1 MPDRVQW
8 SKMNRQKGIY
18 MKTHKINLC
27 LALVC
32 AALYMV
38 ILGRLIPFVYGIIDD
53 RSMMEIVSGQY
64 LGVPDPHTIFL
75 GHWYSVFLA
84 ALYTAVP
91 NMDWYALCFLA
102 LQAMC
107 MCLIVYRL
115 LCFRD
120 EKRGKAA
127 CIIFSFLVFIAF
139 GLQATVQISF
149 TTTAAV
155 LGVTAV
161 FWYAMTEKI
170 CAKEVFLLF
179 VLLFLTSQ
187 VRFDIF
193 CMTVP
198 VCAVLWIFR
207 VAVQGQRERIQF
219 FLPAAALAVF
229 VLAMLGN
236 LAGYGSAEWRAY
248 KSYDNSRTAIYD
260 FPDYTFPEYEGAEEL
275 YSSVGIETKSRA
287 RTLINYNYTADDQI
301 TPEFF
306 RDYIEAY
313 QKMYSSE
320 QTVVQRLIQSV
331 KDYLKGV
338 RDNRFYMQHLLGLA
352 MYAGL
357 VILAFWKK
365 EWGLLGKTL
374 CTGGIQG
381 IMWIYLLYKGR
392 IPDRVIYSMNLM
404 LLVTAFL
411 LWREIFPRIS
421 LPGAARKAGV
431 VACMF
436 VLCYLA
442 GAQTAKFRGK
452 NQELSRWN
460 QNIEL
465 LKEYCME
472 HPDNFYFNDVT
483 SLAFTTYNVR
493 LWRDQPYVMNYMS
506 LGDWMSFSPIWKK
519 KLEQEG
525 IESVKEALYG
535 RNNVYLICSFDK
547 GLEYLISLYPNVECT
562 EVDDIPGFKIYSL
575 ESL

>member
-1 MPDRVQW
+1 
-8 SKMNRQKGIY
+8 
-18 MKTHKINLC
+18 MKAFKKDFCFT
-27 LALVC
+27 LVC
-32 AALYMV
+32 VGVY
-38 ILGRLIPFVYGIIDD
+38 ILVLWNLIPFVYGIIDD

-64 LGVPDPHTIFL
+64 LGMPDPHTIFM
-75 GHWYSVFLA
+75 GYWYSLFLTG
-84 ALYTAVP
+84 LYTVLP
-91 NMDWYALCFLA
+91 NVDWYAFCYIVM
-102 LQAMC
+102 QAMC
-107 MCLIVYRL
+107 MILILFRL
-115 LCFRD
+115 VRERERKWEKVLC
-120 EKRGKAA
+120 AVLA
-127 CIIFSFLVFIAF
+127 LSSFAAF
-139 GLQATVQISF
+139 GVQATVQLSF

-155 LGVTAV
+155 LGVTV
-161 FWYAMTEKI
+161 
-170 CAKEVFLLF
+170 VFLYATAEKLEWKDAALLF
-179 VLLFLTSQ
+179 FLLFLTSQ

-219 FLPAAALAVF
+219 LMPAAALAVLA
-229 VLAMLGN
+229 LAMLGN
-236 LAGYGSAEWRAY
+236 FAGYGSAEWRAY

-313 QKMYSSE
+313 QKMYPSE
-320 QTVVQRLIQSV
+320 QTVVQRLVQSV

-357 VILAFWKK
+357 VILALWKK

-442 GAQTAKFRGK
+442 GAQTATFRGK

-460 QNIEL
+460 QNIES

-547 GLEYLISLYPNVECT
+547 GLEYLVSLYPNVECT
-562 EVDDIPGFKIYSL
+562 EADDIPGFEIYSL
-575 ESL
+575 QSL

>member
-1 MPDRVQW
+1 
-8 SKMNRQKGIY
+8 
-18 MKTHKINLC
+18 MKTFKKDFC
-27 LALVC
+27 FTLVC
-32 AALYMV
+32 VGVY
-38 ILGRLIPFVYGIIDD
+38 ILVLWNLIPFVYGIIDD

-64 LGVPDPHTIFL
+64 LGMPDPHTIFM
-75 GHWYSVFLA
+75 GYWYSLFLTG
-84 ALYTAVP
+84 LYTVLP
-91 NMDWYALCFLA
+91 NVDWYAFCYIVMQVMCMILILFRLVRERERKWEKVLCAVLA
-102 LQAMC
+102 LS
-107 MCLIVYRL
+107 
-115 LCFRD
+115 
-120 EKRGKAA
+120 
-127 CIIFSFLVFIAF
+127 SFAAF
-139 GLQATVQISF
+139 GVQATVQLSF

-155 LGVTAV
+155 LGVTV
-161 FWYAMTEKI
+161 
-170 CAKEVFLLF
+170 VFLYATAEKLEWKDAALLF
-179 VLLFLTSQ
+179 FLLFLTSQ

-219 FLPAAALAVF
+219 LMPAAALAVLA
-229 VLAMLGN
+229 LAMLGN
-236 LAGYGSAEWRAY
+236 FAGYGSAEWRAY

-306 RDYIEAY
+306 RNYIEAY
-313 QKMYSSE
+313 QKMYPSE
-320 QTVVQRLIQSV
+320 QTVVQRLVQSV

-357 VILAFWKK
+357 VILALWKK

-442 GAQTAKFRGK
+442 GAQTATFRGK

-460 QNIEL
+460 QNIES

-547 GLEYLISLYPNVECT
+547 GLEYLVSLYPNVECT
-562 EVDDIPGFKIYSL
+562 EADDIPGFKIYSL

>member
-1 MPDRVQW
+1 
-8 SKMNRQKGIY
+8 
-18 MKTHKINLC
+18 MKAFKKDFCFT
-27 LALVC
+27 LVC
-32 AALYMV
+32 VGVY
-38 ILGRLIPFVYGIIDD
+38 ILVLWNLIPFVYGIIDD

-64 LGVPDPHTIFL
+64 LGMPDPHTIFM
-75 GHWYSVFLA
+75 GYWYSLFLTG
-84 ALYTAVP
+84 LYTVLP
-91 NMDWYALCFLA
+91 NVDWYAFCYIVMQVMCMILILFRLVRERERKWEKVLCAVLA
-102 LQAMC
+102 LS
-107 MCLIVYRL
+107 
-115 LCFRD
+115 
-120 EKRGKAA
+120 
-127 CIIFSFLVFIAF
+127 SFAAF
-139 GLQATVQISF
+139 GVQATVQLSF

-155 LGVTAV
+155 LGVTV
-161 FWYAMTEKI
+161 
-170 CAKEVFLLF
+170 VFLYATAEKLEWKDAALLF
-179 VLLFLTSQ
+179 FLLFLTSQ

-219 FLPAAALAVF
+219 LMPAAALAVLA
-229 VLAMLGN
+229 LAMLGN
-236 LAGYGSAEWRAY
+236 FAGYGSAEWRAY

-260 FPDYTFPEYEGAEEL
+260 FPNYTFPEYEGAEEL

-313 QKMYSSE
+313 QKMYPSE
-320 QTVVQRLIQSV
+320 QTVVQRLVQSV

-357 VILAFWKK
+357 VILALWKK

-404 LLVTAFL
+404 MLVTAFL

-460 QNIEL
+460 QNIES

-493 LWRDQPYVMNYMS
+493 LWRDQPFVMNYMS

-547 GLEYLISLYPNVECT
+547 GLEYLVSLYPNVECT

>member
-1 MPDRVQW
+1 
-8 SKMNRQKGIY
+8 
-18 MKTHKINLC
+18 MKAFKKDFCFT
-27 LALVC
+27 LVC
-32 AALYMV
+32 VGVY
-38 ILGRLIPFVYGIIDD
+38 ILVLWNLIPFVYGIIDD

-64 LGVPDPHTIFL
+64 LGMPDPHTIFM
-75 GHWYSVFLA
+75 GYWYSLFLTG
-84 ALYTAVP
+84 LYTVLP
-91 NMDWYALCFLA
+91 NVDWYAFCYIVMQVMCMILILFRLVRERERKWEKVLCAVLA
-102 LQAMC
+102 LS
-107 MCLIVYRL
+107 
-115 LCFRD
+115 
-120 EKRGKAA
+120 
-127 CIIFSFLVFIAF
+127 SFAAF
-139 GLQATVQISF
+139 GVQATVQLSF

-155 LGVTAV
+155 LGVTV
-161 FWYAMTEKI
+161 
-170 CAKEVFLLF
+170 VFLYATAEKLEWKDAAFLF
-179 VLLFLTSQ
+179 FLLFLTSQ

-219 FLPAAALAVF
+219 LMPAAALV
-229 VLAMLGN
+229 VLTLAMLGN

-260 FPDYTFPEYEGAEEL
+260 FPNYTFPEYEGAEEL

-313 QKMYSSE
+313 QKMYPSE
-320 QTVVQRLIQSV
+320 QTVVQRLVQSV

-357 VILAFWKK
+357 VILALWKK
-365 EWGLLGKTL
+365 EWGLLTKTL

-460 QNIEL
+460 QNIES

-472 HPDNFYFNDVT
+472 HPDHFYFNDVT

-547 GLEYLISLYPNVECT
+547 GLEYLVSLYPNVECT

>member
-1 MPDRVQW
+1 
-8 SKMNRQKGIY
+8 
-18 MKTHKINLC
+18 MKALKKDFC
-27 LALVC
+27 FALVC
-32 AALYMV
+32 VGVY
-38 ILGRLIPFVYGIIDD
+38 ILVLWNLIPFVYGIIDD

-64 LGVPDPHTIFL
+64 LGMPDPHTIFM
-75 GHWYSVFLA
+75 GYWYSLFLTG
-84 ALYTAVP
+84 LYTVLP
-91 NMDWYALCFLA
+91 NVDWYAFCYIVMQVMCMILILFRLVRERERKWEKVLCAVLA
-102 LQAMC
+102 LS
-107 MCLIVYRL
+107 
-115 LCFRD
+115 
-120 EKRGKAA
+120 
-127 CIIFSFLVFIAF
+127 SFAAF
-139 GLQATVQISF
+139 GVQATVQLSF

-155 LGVTAV
+155 LGVTV
-161 FWYAMTEKI
+161 
-170 CAKEVFLLF
+170 VFLYATAEKLEWKDAALLF
-179 VLLFLTSQ
+179 FLLFLTSQ

-207 VAVQGQRERIQF
+207 VAVQGQRDRIQF
-219 FLPAAALAVF
+219 LMPAAALAVLA
-229 VLAMLGN
+229 LAMLGN
-236 LAGYGSAEWRAY
+236 FAGYGSAEWRAY

-306 RDYIEAY
+306 RNYIEAY
-313 QKMYSSE
+313 QKMYPSE
-320 QTVVQRLIQSV
+320 QTVVQRLVQSV

-357 VILAFWKK
+357 VILALWKK

-442 GAQTAKFRGK
+442 GAQTATFRGK

-460 QNIEL
+460 QNIES

-547 GLEYLISLYPNVECT
+547 GLEYLVSLYPNVECT
-562 EVDDIPGFKIYSL
+562 EADDIPGFKIYSL

>member
-1 MPDRVQW
+1 MCV
-8 SKMNRQKGIY
+8 GVYI
-18 MKTHKINLC
+18 
-27 LALVC
+27 LV
-32 AALYMV
+32 LWN
-38 ILGRLIPFVYGIIDD
+38 LIPFVYGIIDD

-64 LGVPDPHTIFL
+64 LGMPDPHTIFM
-75 GHWYSVFLA
+75 GYWYSLFLTG
-84 ALYTAVP
+84 LYTVLP
-91 NMDWYALCFLA
+91 NVDWYAFCYIVMQVMCMILILFRLVRERERKWEKVLCAVLA
-102 LQAMC
+102 LSS
-107 MCLIVYRL
+107 
-115 LCFRD
+115 F
-120 EKRGKAA
+120 AA
-127 CIIFSFLVFIAF
+127 L
-139 GLQATVQISF
+139 GLQATVQLSF

-155 LGVTAV
+155 LGVTV
-161 FWYAMTEKI
+161 
-170 CAKEVFLLF
+170 VFLYATAEKLEWKDAALLF
-179 VLLFLTSQ
+179 FLLFLTSQ

-198 VCAVLWIFR
+198 VCAVLWLFR
-207 VAVQGQRERIQF
+207 VAVQGQRDRIQF
-219 FLPAAALAVF
+219 LMPAAALAVLA
-229 VLAMLGN
+229 LAMLGN
-236 LAGYGSAEWRAY
+236 FAGYGSAEWRAY

-260 FPDYTFPEYEGAEEL
+260 FPDYTFPEYEGAEEF

-306 RDYIEAY
+306 RNYIEAY
-313 QKMYSSE
+313 QKTYPSE
-320 QTVVQRLIQSV
+320 QTVVQRLVQSV

-357 VILAFWKK
+357 VILALWKK
-365 EWGLLGKTL
+365 EWGLLTKTL

-411 LWREIFPRIS
+411 LWREIFPQIS

-460 QNIEL
+460 QNIES

-472 HPDNFYFNDVT
+472 HPDHFYFNDVT

-547 GLEYLISLYPNVECT
+547 GLEYLVSLYPNVECT
-562 EVDDIPGFKIYSL
+562 EADDIPGFKIYSL

>member
-1 MPDRVQW
+1 
-8 SKMNRQKGIY
+8 
-18 MKTHKINLC
+18 MKTFKKDFC
-27 LALVC
+27 FTLVC
-32 AALYMV
+32 VGVY
-38 ILGRLIPFVYGIIDD
+38 ILVLWNLIPFVYGIIDD

-64 LGVPDPHTIFL
+64 LGMPDPHTIFM
-75 GHWYSVFLA
+75 GYWYSLFLTG
-84 ALYTAVP
+84 LYTVLP
-91 NMDWYALCFLA
+91 NVDWYAFCYIVM
-102 LQAMC
+102 QAMC
-107 MCLIVYRL
+107 MILILFRL
-115 LCFRD
+115 VRERERKWEKVLC
-120 EKRGKAA
+120 AVLA
-127 CIIFSFLVFIAF
+127 LSSFAAF
-139 GLQATVQISF
+139 GVQATVQLSF

-155 LGVTAV
+155 LGVTV
-161 FWYAMTEKI
+161 
-170 CAKEVFLLF
+170 VFLYATAEKLEWKDAALLF
-179 VLLFLTSQ
+179 FLLFLTSQ

-219 FLPAAALAVF
+219 LMPAAALAVLA
-229 VLAMLGN
+229 LAMLGN
-236 LAGYGSAEWRAY
+236 FAGYGSAEWRAY

-306 RDYIEAY
+306 RNYIEAY
-313 QKMYSSE
+313 QKMYPSE
-320 QTVVQRLIQSV
+320 QTVVQRLVQSV

-357 VILAFWKK
+357 VILALWKK

-460 QNIEL
+460 QNIES

-472 HPDNFYFNDVT
+472 HPDHFYFNDVT

-547 GLEYLISLYPNVECT
+547 GLEYLVSLYPNVECT

>member
-1 MPDRVQW
+1 
-8 SKMNRQKGIY
+8 
-18 MKTHKINLC
+18 MKTFKKDFC
-27 LALVC
+27 FTLVC
-32 AALYMV
+32 VGVY
-38 ILGRLIPFVYGIIDD
+38 ILILWNLIPFVYGIIDD

-64 LGVPDPHTIFL
+64 LGMPDPHTIFM
-75 GHWYSVFLA
+75 GYWYSLFLTG
-84 ALYTAVP
+84 LYTVLP
-91 NMDWYALCFLA
+91 NVDWYAFCYIVMQVMCMILILFRLVRERERKWEKVLCAVLA
-102 LQAMC
+102 LSS
-107 MCLIVYRL
+107 
-115 LCFRD
+115 F
-120 EKRGKAA
+120 AA
-127 CIIFSFLVFIAF
+127 L
-139 GLQATVQISF
+139 GLQATVQLSF

-155 LGVTAV
+155 LGVTV
-161 FWYAMTEKI
+161 
-170 CAKEVFLLF
+170 VFLYATAEKLEWKDAALLF
-179 VLLFLTSQ
+179 FLLFLTSQ

-198 VCAVLWIFR
+198 VCAVLWFFR

-219 FLPAAALAVF
+219 LMPAAALAVLA
-229 VLAMLGN
+229 LAMMGN
-236 LAGYGSAEWRAY
+236 FAGYGSAEWRAY

-260 FPDYTFPEYEGAEEL
+260 FPDYTFPEYEGAEKL

-306 RDYIEAY
+306 LDYIEAY
-313 QKMYSSE
+313 QKMYPSE
-320 QTVVQRLIQSV
+320 QTVVQRLVQSV

-352 MYAGL
+352 MYIGL
-357 VILAFWKK
+357 VILALWKK

-411 LWREIFPRIS
+411 LWKEIFPRIS

-436 VLCYLA
+436 LLCYLA

-460 QNIEL
+460 QNIES

-472 HPDNFYFNDVT
+472 HSDNFYFNDVT

-547 GLEYLISLYPNVECT
+547 GLEYLVSLYPNVECT
-562 EVDDIPGFKIYSL
+562 EVDDIPGFEIYSL
-575 ESL
+575 QSL

>member
-1 MPDRVQW
+1 
-8 SKMNRQKGIY
+8 
-18 MKTHKINLC
+18 MKAFKKDFCFT
-27 LALVC
+27 LVC
-32 AALYMV
+32 VGVY
-38 ILGRLIPFVYGIIDD
+38 ILVLWNLIPFVYGIIDD

-64 LGVPDPHTIFL
+64 LGMPDPHTIFM
-75 GHWYSVFLA
+75 GYWYSLFLTG
-84 ALYTAVP
+84 LYTVLP
-91 NMDWYALCFLA
+91 NVDWYAFCYIVMQVMCMILILFRLVRERERKWEKVLCAVLA
-102 LQAMC
+102 LS
-107 MCLIVYRL
+107 
-115 LCFRD
+115 
-120 EKRGKAA
+120 
-127 CIIFSFLVFIAF
+127 SFAAF
-139 GLQATVQISF
+139 GVQATVQLSF

-155 LGVTAV
+155 LGVTV
-161 FWYAMTEKI
+161 
-170 CAKEVFLLF
+170 VFLYATAEKLEWKDAALLF
-179 VLLFLTSQ
+179 FLLFLTSQ

-193 CMTVP
+193 CMAVP
-198 VCAVLWIFR
+198 VCAVLWFFR

-219 FLPAAALAVF
+219 LMPAAALAVLA
-229 VLAMLGN
+229 LAMMGN
-236 LAGYGSAEWRAY
+236 FAGYGSAEWRAY

-260 FPDYTFPEYEGAEEL
+260 FPNYTFPEYEGAEEL

-357 VILAFWKK
+357 VILALWKK
-365 EWGLLGKTL
+365 EWGLLTKTL

-421 LPGAARKAGV
+421 LPGAARKAGAL
-431 VACMF
+431 ACMF

-460 QNIEL
+460 QNIES

-547 GLEYLISLYPNVECT
+547 GLEYLVSLYPNVECT

>member
-1 MPDRVQW
+1 
-8 SKMNRQKGIY
+8 
-18 MKTHKINLC
+18 MKAFKKDFCFT
-27 LALVC
+27 LVC
-32 AALYMV
+32 VGVY
-38 ILGRLIPFVYGIIDD
+38 ILVLWNLIPFVYGIIDD

-64 LGVPDPHTIFL
+64 LGMPDPHTIFM
-75 GHWYSVFLA
+75 GYWYSLFLTG
-84 ALYTAVP
+84 LYTVLP
-91 NMDWYALCFLA
+91 NVDWYAFCYIVMQVMCMILILFRLVRERERKWEKVLCAVLA
-102 LQAMC
+102 LS
-107 MCLIVYRL
+107 
-115 LCFRD
+115 
-120 EKRGKAA
+120 
-127 CIIFSFLVFIAF
+127 SFAAF
-139 GLQATVQISF
+139 GVQATVQLSF

-155 LGVTAV
+155 LGVTV
-161 FWYAMTEKI
+161 
-170 CAKEVFLLF
+170 VFLYATAEKLEWKDAAFLF
-179 VLLFLTSQ
+179 FLLFLTSQ

-219 FLPAAALAVF
+219 LMPAAALV
-229 VLAMLGN
+229 VLTLAMLGN

-357 VILAFWKK
+357 VILALWKK

-374 CTGGIQG
+374 GTGGIQG

-436 VLCYLA
+436 LLCYLA

-460 QNIEL
+460 QNIES

-547 GLEYLISLYPNVECT
+547 GLEYLVSLYPNVECT

>member
-1 MPDRVQW
+1 
-8 SKMNRQKGIY
+8 
-18 MKTHKINLC
+18 MKTFKKDFC
-27 LALVC
+27 FTLVC
-32 AALYMV
+32 VGVY
-38 ILGRLIPFVYGIIDD
+38 ILILWNLIPFVYGIIDD

-64 LGVPDPHTIFL
+64 LGMPDPHTIFM
-75 GHWYSVFLA
+75 GYWYSLFLTG
-84 ALYTAVP
+84 LYTVLP
-91 NMDWYALCFLA
+91 NVDWYAFCYIVMQVICMILILFRLVRERERKWEKVLCAVLA
-102 LQAMC
+102 LS
-107 MCLIVYRL
+107 
-115 LCFRD
+115 
-120 EKRGKAA
+120 
-127 CIIFSFLVFIAF
+127 SFAAF
-139 GLQATVQISF
+139 GVQATVQLSF

-155 LGVTAV
+155 LGVTV
-161 FWYAMTEKI
+161 
-170 CAKEVFLLF
+170 VFLYATAEKLEWKDAAFLF
-179 VLLFLTSQ
+179 FLLFLTSQ

-219 FLPAAALAVF
+219 LMPAAALAVLA
-229 VLAMLGN
+229 LAMLGN
-236 LAGYGSAEWRAY
+236 FAGYGSAEWRAY

-260 FPDYTFPEYEGAEEL
+260 FPDYTFPEYEGAEKL

-306 RDYIEAY
+306 LDYIEAY
-313 QKMYSSE
+313 QKMYPSE

-357 VILAFWKK
+357 VILALWKK
-365 EWGLLGKTL
+365 EWGLLAKTL

-460 QNIEL
+460 QNIES

-493 LWRDQPYVMNYMS
+493 LWRDQPFVMNYMS

-547 GLEYLISLYPNVECT
+547 GLEYLVSLYPNVECT

>member
-1 MPDRVQW
+1 MGVY
-8 SKMNRQKGIY
+8 I
-18 MKTHKINLC
+18 
-27 LALVC
+27 LV
-32 AALYMV
+32 LWN
-38 ILGRLIPFVYGIIDD
+38 LIPFVYGIIDD

-64 LGVPDPHTIFL
+64 LGMPDPHTIFM
-75 GHWYSVFLA
+75 GYWYSLFLTG
-84 ALYTAVP
+84 LYTVLP
-91 NMDWYALCFLA
+91 NVDWYAFCYIVM
-102 LQAMC
+102 QAMC
-107 MCLIVYRL
+107 MILILFRL
-115 LCFRD
+115 VRERERKWEKVLCAVLALSSF
-120 EKRGKAA
+120 AA
-127 CIIFSFLVFIAF
+127 LGV
-139 GLQATVQISF
+139 QATVQLSF

-155 LGVTAV
+155 LGVTV
-161 FWYAMTEKI
+161 
-170 CAKEVFLLF
+170 VFLYAAAEKLEWKDAALLF
-179 VLLFLTSQ
+179 FLLFLTSQ

-198 VCAVLWIFR
+198 VCAVLWFFR

-219 FLPAAALAVF
+219 LMPAAALAVLA
-229 VLAMLGN
+229 LAMMGN
-236 LAGYGSAEWRAY
+236 FAGYGSAEWRAY

-313 QKMYSSE
+313 QKMYPSE
-320 QTVVQRLIQSV
+320 QTVVQRLVQSV

-357 VILAFWKK
+357 VILALWKK

-411 LWREIFPRIS
+411 LWREISPRIS
-421 LPGAARKAGV
+421 LPCAARKAGV

-442 GAQTAKFRGK
+442 GAQTATFRGK

-460 QNIEL
+460 QNIES

>member
-1 MPDRVQW
+1 MGVY
-8 SKMNRQKGIY
+8 I
-18 MKTHKINLC
+18 
-27 LALVC
+27 LV
-32 AALYMV
+32 LWK
-38 ILGRLIPFVYGIIDD
+38 LIPFVYGIIDD

-64 LGVPDPHTIFL
+64 LGRPDPHTIFM
-75 GHWYSVFLA
+75 GYWYSLFLTG
-84 ALYTAVP
+84 LYTVLP
-91 NMDWYALCFLA
+91 NVDWYAFCYIVMQVMCMILILFRLVRERERKWEKVLCAVLA
-102 LQAMC
+102 LSS
-107 MCLIVYRL
+107 
-115 LCFRD
+115 F
-120 EKRGKAA
+120 AA
-127 CIIFSFLVFIAF
+127 LGV
-139 GLQATVQISF
+139 QATVQLSF

-155 LGVTAV
+155 LGVTV
-161 FWYAMTEKI
+161 
-170 CAKEVFLLF
+170 VFLYAAEKLEWKDAALLF
-179 VLLFLTSQ
+179 FLLFLTSQ

-219 FLPAAALAVF
+219 LMPAAALAVLA
-229 VLAMLGN
+229 LAMLGN
-236 LAGYGSAEWRAY
+236 FAGYGSAEWRAY

-260 FPDYTFPEYEGAEEL
+260 FPNYTFPEYEGAEEL

-313 QKMYSSE
+313 QKMYPSE
-320 QTVVQRLIQSV
+320 QTVVQRLVQSV

-357 VILAFWKK
+357 VILALWKK

-404 LLVTAFL
+404 MLVTAFL

-460 QNIEL
+460 QNIES

-472 HPDNFYFNDVT
+472 HPDHFYFNDVT
-483 SLAFTTYNVR
+483 SLAFTTYNVH

-547 GLEYLISLYPNVECT
+547 GLEYLVSLYPNVECT
-562 EVDDIPGFKIYSL
+562 EADDIPGFKIYSL

>member
-1 MPDRVQW
+1 
-8 SKMNRQKGIY
+8 
-18 MKTHKINLC
+18 MKAFKKDFCFT
-27 LALVC
+27 LVC
-32 AALYMV
+32 VGVY
-38 ILGRLIPFVYGIIDD
+38 ILVLWNLIPFVYGIIDD

-64 LGVPDPHTIFL
+64 LGMPDPHTIFM
-75 GHWYSVFLA
+75 GYWYSLFLTG
-84 ALYTAVP
+84 LYTVLP
-91 NMDWYALCFLA
+91 NVDWYAFCYIVMQVICMILILFRLVRERERKWEKVLCAVLA
-102 LQAMC
+102 LS
-107 MCLIVYRL
+107 
-115 LCFRD
+115 
-120 EKRGKAA
+120 
-127 CIIFSFLVFIAF
+127 SFAAF
-139 GLQATVQISF
+139 GVQATVQLSF

-155 LGVTAV
+155 LGVTV
-161 FWYAMTEKI
+161 
-170 CAKEVFLLF
+170 VFLYATAEKLEWKDAAFLF
-179 VLLFLTSQ
+179 FLLFLTSQ

-219 FLPAAALAVF
+219 LMPAAALAVLA
-229 VLAMLGN
+229 LAMLGN
-236 LAGYGSAEWRAY
+236 FAGYGSAEWRAY

-357 VILAFWKK
+357 VILALWKK
-365 EWGLLGKTL
+365 EWGLLAKTL

-404 LLVTAFL
+404 LLVTVFL

-436 VLCYLA
+436 LLCYLA

-460 QNIEL
+460 RNIES

-493 LWRDQPYVMNYMS
+493 LWRDQPFVMNYMS

-547 GLEYLISLYPNVECT
+547 GLEYLVSLYPNVECT
-562 EVDDIPGFKIYSL
+562 EADDIPGFKIYSL

>member
-1 MPDRVQW
+1 
-8 SKMNRQKGIY
+8 
-18 MKTHKINLC
+18 MKAFKKDFCFT
-27 LALVC
+27 LVC
-32 AALYMV
+32 VGVY
-38 ILGRLIPFVYGIIDD
+38 ILVLWNLIPFVYGIIDD

-64 LGVPDPHTIFL
+64 LGMPDPHTIFM
-75 GHWYSVFLA
+75 GYWYSLFLTG
-84 ALYTAVP
+84 LYTVLS
-91 NMDWYALCFLA
+91 NVDWYAFCYIVMQVMCMILILFRLVRERERKWEKVLCAVLA
-102 LQAMC
+102 LS
-107 MCLIVYRL
+107 
-115 LCFRD
+115 
-120 EKRGKAA
+120 
-127 CIIFSFLVFIAF
+127 SFAAF
-139 GLQATVQISF
+139 GVQATVQLSF

-155 LGVTAV
+155 LGVTV
-161 FWYAMTEKI
+161 
-170 CAKEVFLLF
+170 VFLYATAEKLEWKDAALLF
-179 VLLFLTSQ
+179 FLLFLTSQ

-219 FLPAAALAVF
+219 LMPVAALV
-229 VLAMLGN
+229 VLTLAMLGN

-357 VILAFWKK
+357 VILALWKK

-460 QNIEL
+460 QNIES

-472 HPDNFYFNDVT
+472 HSDNFYFNDVT

-493 LWRDQPYVMNYMS
+493 LWRDQPFVMNYMS

>member
-1 MPDRVQW
+1 
-8 SKMNRQKGIY
+8 
-18 MKTHKINLC
+18 MKAFKKDFCFT
-27 LALVC
+27 LVC
-32 AALYMV
+32 VGVY
-38 ILGRLIPFVYGIIDD
+38 ILVLWNLIPFVYGIIDD

-64 LGVPDPHTIFL
+64 LGMPDPHTIFM
-75 GHWYSVFLA
+75 GYWYSLFLTG
-84 ALYTAVP
+84 LYTVLP
-91 NMDWYALCFLA
+91 NVDWYAFCYIVMQVMCMILILFRLVRERERKWEKVLCAVLA
-102 LQAMC
+102 LS
-107 MCLIVYRL
+107 
-115 LCFRD
+115 
-120 EKRGKAA
+120 
-127 CIIFSFLVFIAF
+127 SFAAF
-139 GLQATVQISF
+139 GVQATVQLSF

-155 LGVTAV
+155 LGVTV
-161 FWYAMTEKI
+161 
-170 CAKEVFLLF
+170 VFLYATAEKLEWKDAALLF
-179 VLLFLTSQ
+179 FLLFLTSQ

-219 FLPAAALAVF
+219 LMPAAALAVLA
-229 VLAMLGN
+229 LAMLGN
-236 LAGYGSAEWRAY
+236 FAGYGSAEWRAY

-306 RDYIEAY
+306 RNYIEAY
-313 QKMYSSE
+313 QKMYPSE
-320 QTVVQRLIQSV
+320 QTVVQRLVQSV

-357 VILAFWKK
+357 VILALWKK

-460 QNIEL
+460 QNIES

-472 HPDNFYFNDVT
+472 HPDHFYFNDVT

-547 GLEYLISLYPNVECT
+547 GLEYLVSLYPNVECT

>member
-1 MPDRVQW
+1 
-8 SKMNRQKGIY
+8 
-18 MKTHKINLC
+18 MKAFKKDFCFT
-27 LALVC
+27 LVC
-32 AALYMV
+32 VGVY
-38 ILGRLIPFVYGIIDD
+38 ILVLWNLIPFVYGIIDD

-64 LGVPDPHTIFL
+64 LGMPDPHTIFM
-75 GHWYSVFLA
+75 GYWYSLFLTG
-84 ALYTAVP
+84 LYMVIP
-91 NMDWYALCFLA
+91 NVDWYAFCYIVMQVMCMILILFRLVRERERKWEKVLCAVLA
-102 LQAMC
+102 LSS
-107 MCLIVYRL
+107 
-115 LCFRD
+115 F
-120 EKRGKAA
+120 AA
-127 CIIFSFLVFIAF
+127 LGV
-139 GLQATVQISF
+139 QATVQLSF

-155 LGVTAV
+155 LGVTV
-161 FWYAMTEKI
+161 
-170 CAKEVFLLF
+170 VFLYAAEKLEWKDAALLF
-179 VLLFLTSQ
+179 FLLFLTSQ

-219 FLPAAALAVF
+219 LMPAAALAVLA
-229 VLAMLGN
+229 LAMLGN
-236 LAGYGSAEWRAY
+236 FAGYGSAEWRAY

-313 QKMYSSE
+313 QKMYPSE
-320 QTVVQRLIQSV
+320 QTVVQRLVQSV

-357 VILAFWKK
+357 VILALWKK

-404 LLVTAFL
+404 MLVTAFL

-460 QNIEL
+460 QNIES

-483 SLAFTTYNVR
+483 SLAFTTYNVH

-547 GLEYLISLYPNVECT
+547 GLEYLVSLYLNVECT

-575 ESL
+575 QSL

>member
-1 MPDRVQW
+1 
-8 SKMNRQKGIY
+8 
-18 MKTHKINLC
+18 MKTFKKDFC
-27 LALVC
+27 FTLVC
-32 AALYMV
+32 VGVY
-38 ILGRLIPFVYGIIDD
+38 ILVLWNLIPFVYGIIDD

-64 LGVPDPHTIFL
+64 LGMPDPHTIFM
-75 GHWYSVFLA
+75 GYWYSLFLTG
-84 ALYTAVP
+84 LYTVLP
-91 NMDWYALCFLA
+91 NVDWYAFCYIVM
-102 LQAMC
+102 QAMC
-107 MCLIVYRL
+107 MILILFRL
-115 LCFRD
+115 VRERERKWEKVLC
-120 EKRGKAA
+120 AVLA
-127 CIIFSFLVFIAF
+127 LSSFAAF
-139 GLQATVQISF
+139 GVQATVQLSF

-155 LGVTAV
+155 LGVTV
-161 FWYAMTEKI
+161 
-170 CAKEVFLLF
+170 VFLYATAEKLEWKDAALLF
-179 VLLFLTSQ
+179 FLLFLTSQ

-219 FLPAAALAVF
+219 LMPAAALAVLA
-229 VLAMLGN
+229 LAMLGN
-236 LAGYGSAEWRAY
+236 FAGYGSAEWRAY

-306 RDYIEAY
+306 RNYIEAY
-313 QKMYSSE
+313 QKMYPSE
-320 QTVVQRLIQSV
+320 QTVVQRLVQSV

-357 VILAFWKK
+357 VILALWKK

-460 QNIEL
+460 QNIES

-547 GLEYLISLYPNVECT
+547 GLEYLVSLYPNVECT

>member
-1 MPDRVQW
+1 MGVY
-8 SKMNRQKGIY
+8 I
-18 MKTHKINLC
+18 
-27 LALVC
+27 LV
-32 AALYMV
+32 LWN
-38 ILGRLIPFVYGIIDD
+38 LIPFVYGIIDD

-64 LGVPDPHTIFL
+64 LGMPDPHTIFM
-75 GHWYSVFLA
+75 GYWYSLFLTG
-84 ALYTAVP
+84 LYTVLP
-91 NMDWYALCFLA
+91 NVDWYAFCYIVMQVICMILILFRLVRERERKWEKVLCAVLA
-102 LQAMC
+102 LS
-107 MCLIVYRL
+107 
-115 LCFRD
+115 
-120 EKRGKAA
+120 
-127 CIIFSFLVFIAF
+127 SFAAF
-139 GLQATVQISF
+139 GVQATVQLSF

-155 LGVTAV
+155 LGVTV
-161 FWYAMTEKI
+161 
-170 CAKEVFLLF
+170 VFLYATAEKLEWKDAALLF
-179 VLLFLTSQ
+179 FLLFLTSQ

-219 FLPAAALAVF
+219 LMPAAALAVLA
-229 VLAMLGN
+229 LAMLGN
-236 LAGYGSAEWRAY
+236 FAGYGSAEWRAY

-306 RDYIEAY
+306 RNYIEAY
-313 QKMYSSE
+313 QKMYPSE
-320 QTVVQRLIQSV
+320 QTVVQRLVQSV

-357 VILAFWKK
+357 VILALWKK

-404 LLVTAFL
+404 MLVTAFL

-442 GAQTAKFRGK
+442 GAQTATFRGK

-460 QNIEL
+460 QNIES

-493 LWRDQPYVMNYMS
+493 LWRDQPFVMNYMS

-547 GLEYLISLYPNVECT
+547 GLEYLVSLYPNVECT

>member
-1 MPDRVQW
+1 
-8 SKMNRQKGIY
+8 
-18 MKTHKINLC
+18 MKTFKKDFC
-27 LALVC
+27 FTLVC
-32 AALYMV
+32 VGVY
-38 ILGRLIPFVYGIIDD
+38 ILVLWKLIPFVYGIIDD

-64 LGVPDPHTIFL
+64 LGRPDPHTIFM
-75 GHWYSVFLA
+75 GYWYSLFLTG
-84 ALYTAVP
+84 LYTVLP
-91 NMDWYALCFLA
+91 NVDWYAFCYIVMQVMCMILILFRLVRERERKWEKVLCAVLA
-102 LQAMC
+102 LS
-107 MCLIVYRL
+107 
-115 LCFRD
+115 
-120 EKRGKAA
+120 
-127 CIIFSFLVFIAF
+127 SFAAF
-139 GLQATVQISF
+139 GVQATVQLSF

-155 LGVTAV
+155 LGVTV
-161 FWYAMTEKI
+161 
-170 CAKEVFLLF
+170 VFLYATAEKLEWKDAALLF
-179 VLLFLTSQ
+179 FLLFLTSQ

-219 FLPAAALAVF
+219 LMPAAALAVLA
-229 VLAMLGN
+229 LAMLGN
-236 LAGYGSAEWRAY
+236 YAGYGSAEWRAY

-313 QKMYSSE
+313 QKMYPSE
-320 QTVVQRLIQSV
+320 QTVVQRLVQSV

-357 VILAFWKK
+357 VILALWKK

-374 CTGGIQG
+374 GTGGIQG

-421 LPGAARKAGV
+421 LPGAARKAGAL
-431 VACMF
+431 ACMF

-452 NQELSRWN
+452 NQELGRWN
-460 QNIEL
+460 QNIES

-547 GLEYLISLYPNVECT
+547 GLEYLVSLYPNVECT

>member
-1 MPDRVQW
+1 
-8 SKMNRQKGIY
+8 
-18 MKTHKINLC
+18 MKAFKKDFCFT
-27 LALVC
+27 LVC
-32 AALYMV
+32 VGVY
-38 ILGRLIPFVYGIIDD
+38 ILVLWNLIPFVYGIIDD

-64 LGVPDPHTIFL
+64 LGMPDPHTIFM
-75 GHWYSVFLA
+75 GYWYSLFLTG
-84 ALYTAVP
+84 LYTVLP
-91 NMDWYALCFLA
+91 NVDWYAFCYIVMQVMCMILILFRLVRERERKWEKVLCAVLA
-102 LQAMC
+102 LS
-107 MCLIVYRL
+107 
-115 LCFRD
+115 
-120 EKRGKAA
+120 
-127 CIIFSFLVFIAF
+127 SFAAF
-139 GLQATVQISF
+139 GVQATVQLSF

-155 LGVTAV
+155 LGVTV
-161 FWYAMTEKI
+161 
-170 CAKEVFLLF
+170 VFLYATVEKLEWKDAALLF
-179 VLLFLTSQ
+179 FLLFLTSQ

-219 FLPAAALAVF
+219 LMPAAALAVLT
-229 VLAMLGN
+229 LAMLGN

-313 QKMYSSE
+313 QKMYPSE
-320 QTVVQRLIQSV
+320 QTVVQRLVQSV

-357 VILAFWKK
+357 VILALWKK

-460 QNIEL
+460 QNIES

-472 HPDNFYFNDVT
+472 HPDHFYFNDVT
-483 SLAFTTYNVR
+483 SLAFTTYDVR

-547 GLEYLISLYPNVECT
+547 GLEYLVSLYPNVECT

>member
-1 MPDRVQW
+1 
-8 SKMNRQKGIY
+8 
-18 MKTHKINLC
+18 MKAFKKDFCFT
-27 LALVC
+27 LVC
-32 AALYMV
+32 VGVY
-38 ILGRLIPFVYGIIDD
+38 ILVLWNLIPFVYGIIDD

-64 LGVPDPHTIFL
+64 LGMPDPHTIFM
-75 GHWYSVFLA
+75 GYWYSLFLTG
-84 ALYTAVP
+84 LYTVLP
-91 NMDWYALCFLA
+91 NVDWYAFYYIVM
-102 LQAMC
+102 QAMC
-107 MCLIVYRL
+107 MILILFRL
-115 LCFRD
+115 VRERGRKWEKVLC
-120 EKRGKAA
+120 AVLA
-127 CIIFSFLVFIAF
+127 LSSFAAF
-139 GLQATVQISF
+139 GVQATVQLSF

-155 LGVTAV
+155 LGVTV
-161 FWYAMTEKI
+161 
-170 CAKEVFLLF
+170 VFLYATAEKLEWKDAAFLF
-179 VLLFLTSQ
+179 FLLFLTSQ

-219 FLPAAALAVF
+219 LMPVAALV
-229 VLAMLGN
+229 VLTLAMLGN

-357 VILAFWKK
+357 VILALWKK
-365 EWGLLGKTL
+365 EWGLLAKTL

-404 LLVTAFL
+404 LLVTVFL

-436 VLCYLA
+436 LLCYLA

-460 QNIEL
+460 QNIES

-547 GLEYLISLYPNVECT
+547 GLEYLVSLYPNVECT

>member
-1 MPDRVQW
+1 
-8 SKMNRQKGIY
+8 
-18 MKTHKINLC
+18 MKTFKKDFC
-27 LALVC
+27 FTLVC
-32 AALYMV
+32 VGVY
-38 ILGRLIPFVYGIIDD
+38 ILVLWNLIPFVYGIIDD

-64 LGVPDPHTIFL
+64 LGMPDPHTIFM
-75 GHWYSVFLA
+75 GYWYSLFLTG
-84 ALYTAVP
+84 LYTVLP
-91 NMDWYALCFLA
+91 NVDWYAFCYIVMQVMCMILILFRLVRERERKWEKVLCAVLA
-102 LQAMC
+102 LS
-107 MCLIVYRL
+107 
-115 LCFRD
+115 
-120 EKRGKAA
+120 
-127 CIIFSFLVFIAF
+127 SFAAF
-139 GLQATVQISF
+139 GVQATVQLSF

-155 LGVTAV
+155 LGVTV
-161 FWYAMTEKI
+161 
-170 CAKEVFLLF
+170 VFLYATAEKLEWKDAALLF
-179 VLLFLTSQ
+179 FLLFLTSQ

-219 FLPAAALAVF
+219 LMPAAALAVLT
-229 VLAMLGN
+229 LAMLGN

-357 VILAFWKK
+357 VILALWKK
-365 EWGLLGKTL
+365 EWGLLAKTL

-421 LPGAARKAGV
+421 RPGAARKAGV

-436 VLCYLA
+436 LLCYLA

-460 QNIEL
+460 QNIES

-547 GLEYLISLYPNVECT
+547 GLEYLVSLYPNVECT

>member
-1 MPDRVQW
+1 
-8 SKMNRQKGIY
+8 
-18 MKTHKINLC
+18 MKAFKKDFCFT
-27 LALVC
+27 LVC
-32 AALYMV
+32 VGVY
-38 ILGRLIPFVYGIIDD
+38 ILVLWNLIPFVYGIIDD

-64 LGVPDPHTIFL
+64 LGMPDPHTIFM
-75 GHWYSVFLA
+75 GYWYSLFLTG
-84 ALYTAVP
+84 LYTVLP
-91 NMDWYALCFLA
+91 NVDWYAFYYIVM
-102 LQAMC
+102 QAMC
-107 MCLIVYRL
+107 MILILFRL
-115 LCFRD
+115 VRERGRKWEKVLC
-120 EKRGKAA
+120 AVLA
-127 CIIFSFLVFIAF
+127 LSSFAAF
-139 GLQATVQISF
+139 GVQATVQLSF

-155 LGVTAV
+155 LGVTV
-161 FWYAMTEKI
+161 
-170 CAKEVFLLF
+170 VFLYATAEKLEWKDAAFLF
-179 VLLFLTSQ
+179 FLLFLTSQ

-219 FLPAAALAVF
+219 LMPAAALAVLA
-229 VLAMLGN
+229 LAMLGN

-260 FPDYTFPEYEGAEEL
+260 FPNYTFPEYEGAEEL

-357 VILAFWKK
+357 VILALWKK
-365 EWGLLGKTL
+365 EWGLLAKTL

-404 LLVTAFL
+404 LLVTVFL

-436 VLCYLA
+436 LLCYLA

-460 QNIEL
+460 WNIES

-547 GLEYLISLYPNVECT
+547 GLEYLVSLYPNVECT
-562 EVDDIPGFKIYSL
+562 EADDIPGFKIYSL
-575 ESL
+575 

>member
-1 MPDRVQW
+1 
-8 SKMNRQKGIY
+8 
-18 MKTHKINLC
+18 MKAFKKDFCFT
-27 LALVC
+27 LVC
-32 AALYMV
+32 VGVY
-38 ILGRLIPFVYGIIDD
+38 ILVLWNLIPFVYGIIDD

-64 LGVPDPHTIFL
+64 LGMPDPHTIFM
-75 GHWYSVFLA
+75 GYWYSLFLTG
-84 ALYTAVP
+84 LYTVLP
-91 NMDWYALCFLA
+91 NVDWYAFCYIVMQVMCMILILFRLVRERERKWEKVLCAVLA
-102 LQAMC
+102 LS
-107 MCLIVYRL
+107 
-115 LCFRD
+115 
-120 EKRGKAA
+120 
-127 CIIFSFLVFIAF
+127 SFAAF
-139 GLQATVQISF
+139 GVQATVQLSF

-155 LGVTAV
+155 LGVTV
-161 FWYAMTEKI
+161 
-170 CAKEVFLLF
+170 VFLYATAEKLEWKDAAFLF
-179 VLLFLTSQ
+179 FLLFLTSQ

-198 VCAVLWIFR
+198 VCAVLWFYR
-207 VAVQGQRERIQF
+207 VAVQGQRDRIQF
-219 FLPAAALAVF
+219 LMPAAALAVLA
-229 VLAMLGN
+229 LAMLGN

-357 VILAFWKK
+357 VILALWKK
-365 EWGLLGKTL
+365 EWGLLAKTL

-404 LLVTAFL
+404 LLVTVFL

-436 VLCYLA
+436 LLCYLA

-452 NQELSRWN
+452 SQELSRWN
-460 QNIEL
+460 QNIES

-493 LWRDQPYVMNYMS
+493 LWRDQPFVMNYMS

-547 GLEYLISLYPNVECT
+547 GLEYLVSLYPNVECT

>member
-1 MPDRVQW
+1 
-8 SKMNRQKGIY
+8 
-18 MKTHKINLC
+18 MKAFKKDFCFT
-27 LALVC
+27 LVC
-32 AALYMV
+32 VGVY
-38 ILGRLIPFVYGIIDD
+38 ILVLWNLIPFVYGIIDD

-64 LGVPDPHTIFL
+64 LGMPDPHTIFM
-75 GHWYSVFLA
+75 GYWYSLFLTG
-84 ALYTAVP
+84 LYTVLP
-91 NMDWYALCFLA
+91 NVDWYAFCYIVMQVMCMILILFRLVRERERKWEKVLCAVLA
-102 LQAMC
+102 LS
-107 MCLIVYRL
+107 
-115 LCFRD
+115 
-120 EKRGKAA
+120 
-127 CIIFSFLVFIAF
+127 SFAAF
-139 GLQATVQISF
+139 GVQATVQLSF

-155 LGVTAV
+155 LGVTV
-161 FWYAMTEKI
+161 
-170 CAKEVFLLF
+170 VFLYAAAEKLEWKDAAFLF
-179 VLLFLTSQ
+179 FLLFLTSQ

-219 FLPAAALAVF
+219 LMPAAALAVLA
-229 VLAMLGN
+229 LAMLGN
-236 LAGYGSAEWRAY
+236 YAGYGSAEWRAY

-313 QKMYSSE
+313 QKMYPSE
-320 QTVVQRLIQSV
+320 QTVVQRLVQSV

-357 VILAFWKK
+357 VILALWKK

-404 LLVTAFL
+404 MLVTAFL

-460 QNIEL
+460 QNIES

-493 LWRDQPYVMNYMS
+493 LWRDQPFVMNYMS

-535 RNNVYLICSFDK
+535 RNNAYLICSFDK
-547 GLEYLISLYPNVECT
+547 GLEYLVSLYPNVECT

>member
-1 MPDRVQW
+1 
-8 SKMNRQKGIY
+8 
-18 MKTHKINLC
+18 MKTFKKDFC
-27 LALVC
+27 FTLVC
-32 AALYMV
+32 VGVY
-38 ILGRLIPFVYGIIDD
+38 ILVLWNLIPFVYGIIDD

-64 LGVPDPHTIFL
+64 LGMPDPHTIFM
-75 GHWYSVFLA
+75 GYWYSLFLTG
-84 ALYTAVP
+84 LYTVLP
-91 NMDWYALCFLA
+91 NVDWYAFCYIVM
-102 LQAMC
+102 QAMC
-107 MCLIVYRL
+107 MVLILFRL
-115 LCFRD
+115 VRERERKWEKVLC
-120 EKRGKAA
+120 AVLA
-127 CIIFSFLVFIAF
+127 LSSFAAF
-139 GLQATVQISF
+139 GVQATVQLSF

-155 LGVTAV
+155 LGVTV
-161 FWYAMTEKI
+161 
-170 CAKEVFLLF
+170 VFLYAAAEKLEWKDAAFLF
-179 VLLFLTSQ
+179 FLLFLTSQ

-219 FLPAAALAVF
+219 LMSAAALAVLA
-229 VLAMLGN
+229 LAMLGN
-236 LAGYGSAEWRAY
+236 FAGYGSAEWRAY

-313 QKMYSSE
+313 QKMYPSE

-357 VILAFWKK
+357 VILTFWQK

-392 IPDRVIYSMNLM
+392 IPDRVIYSMNLI

-421 LPGAARKAGV
+421 LPGAARKAGAL
-431 VACMF
+431 ACMF

-460 QNIEL
+460 QNIESV
-465 LKEYCME
+465 KEYCME

-547 GLEYLISLYPNVECT
+547 GLEYLVSLYPNVECT

>member
-1 MPDRVQW
+1 
-8 SKMNRQKGIY
+8 
-18 MKTHKINLC
+18 MKTFKKDFC
-27 LALVC
+27 FTLVC
-32 AALYMV
+32 VGVY
-38 ILGRLIPFVYGIIDD
+38 ILVLWNLIPFVYGIIDD

-64 LGVPDPHTIFL
+64 LGMPDPHTIFM
-75 GHWYSVFLA
+75 GYWYSLFLTG
-84 ALYTAVP
+84 LYTVLP
-91 NMDWYALCFLA
+91 NVDWYAFCYIVM
-102 LQAMC
+102 QAMC
-107 MCLIVYRL
+107 MILILFRL
-115 LCFRD
+115 VRERERKWEKVLC
-120 EKRGKAA
+120 AVLA
-127 CIIFSFLVFIAF
+127 LSSFAAF
-139 GLQATVQISF
+139 GVQATVQLSF

-155 LGVTAV
+155 LGVTV
-161 FWYAMTEKI
+161 
-170 CAKEVFLLF
+170 VFLYATAEKLEWKDAALLF
-179 VLLFLTSQ
+179 FLLFLTSQ

-219 FLPAAALAVF
+219 LMPAAALAVLA
-229 VLAMLGN
+229 LAMLGN
-236 LAGYGSAEWRAY
+236 FAGYGSAEWRAY

-306 RDYIEAY
+306 RNYIEAY
-313 QKMYSSE
+313 QKMYPSE
-320 QTVVQRLIQSV
+320 QTVVQRLVQSV

-357 VILAFWKK
+357 VILALWKK
-365 EWGLLGKTL
+365 EWGLLAKTL

-460 QNIEL
+460 QNIES

-472 HPDNFYFNDVT
+472 HPDHFYFNDVT

-547 GLEYLISLYPNVECT
+547 GLEYLVSLYPNVECT
-562 EVDDIPGFKIYSL
+562 EADDIPGFKIYSL

>member
-1 MPDRVQW
+1 
-8 SKMNRQKGIY
+8 
-18 MKTHKINLC
+18 MKTFKKDFC
-27 LALVC
+27 FTLVC
-32 AALYMV
+32 VGVY
-38 ILGRLIPFVYGIIDD
+38 ILVLWNLIPFVYGIIDD

-64 LGVPDPHTIFL
+64 LGMPDPHTIFM
-75 GHWYSVFLA
+75 GYWYSLFLTG
-84 ALYTAVP
+84 LYTVLP
-91 NMDWYALCFLA
+91 NVDWYAFCYIVM
-102 LQAMC
+102 QAMC
-107 MCLIVYRL
+107 MILILFRL
-115 LCFRD
+115 VRERERKWEKVLC
-120 EKRGKAA
+120 AVLA
-127 CIIFSFLVFIAF
+127 LSSFAAF
-139 GLQATVQISF
+139 GVQATVQLSF

-155 LGVTAV
+155 LGVTV
-161 FWYAMTEKI
+161 
-170 CAKEVFLLF
+170 VFLYATAEKLEWKDAAFLF
-179 VLLFLTSQ
+179 FLLFLTSQ

-219 FLPAAALAVF
+219 LMPAAALAVLA
-229 VLAMLGN
+229 LAMLGN
-236 LAGYGSAEWRAY
+236 YAGYGSAEWRAY

-313 QKMYSSE
+313 QKMYPSE

-338 RDNRFYMQHLLGLA
+338 WDNRFYMQHLLGLA

-357 VILAFWKK
+357 VILALWKK

-374 CTGGIQG
+374 GTGGIQG

-421 LPGAARKAGV
+421 LPGAARKAGAL
-431 VACMF
+431 ACMF

-452 NQELSRWN
+452 NQELGRWN
-460 QNIEL
+460 QNIES

-525 IESVKEALYG
+525 IESVKEALYE

-547 GLEYLISLYPNVECT
+547 GLEYLVSLYPNVECT

>member
-1 MPDRVQW
+1 
-8 SKMNRQKGIY
+8 
-18 MKTHKINLC
+18 MKAFKKDFCFT
-27 LALVC
+27 LVC
-32 AALYMV
+32 EGVY
-38 ILGRLIPFVYGIIDD
+38 ILVLWNLIPFVYGIIDD

-64 LGVPDPHTIFL
+64 LGMPDPHTIFM
-75 GHWYSVFLA
+75 GYWYSLFLTG
-84 ALYTAVP
+84 LYTVLP
-91 NMDWYALCFLA
+91 NVDWYAFCYIVMQVMCMILILFRLVRERGRKWEKVLCAVLA
-102 LQAMC
+102 LS
-107 MCLIVYRL
+107 
-115 LCFRD
+115 
-120 EKRGKAA
+120 
-127 CIIFSFLVFIAF
+127 SFAAF
-139 GLQATVQISF
+139 GVQATVQLSF

-155 LGVTAV
+155 LGVTV
-161 FWYAMTEKI
+161 
-170 CAKEVFLLF
+170 VFLYATAEKLEWKDAAFLF
-179 VLLFLTSQ
+179 FLLFLTSQ

-219 FLPAAALAVF
+219 LMPAAALV
-229 VLAMLGN
+229 VLTLAMLGN

-313 QKMYSSE
+313 QKMYPSE
-320 QTVVQRLIQSV
+320 QTVVQRLVQSV

-357 VILAFWKK
+357 VILALWKK

-411 LWREIFPRIS
+411 LWREIFSRIS
-421 LPGAARKAGV
+421 LPGVARKAGV

-460 QNIEL
+460 QNIESV
-465 LKEYCME
+465 KEYCME

>member
-1 MPDRVQW
+1 
-8 SKMNRQKGIY
+8 
-18 MKTHKINLC
+18 MKAFKKDFCFT
-27 LALVC
+27 LVC
-32 AALYMV
+32 VGVY
-38 ILGRLIPFVYGIIDD
+38 ILVLWNLIPFVYGIIDD

-64 LGVPDPHTIFL
+64 LGMPDPHTIFM
-75 GHWYSVFLA
+75 GYWYSLFLTG
-84 ALYTAVP
+84 LYTVLP
-91 NMDWYALCFLA
+91 NVDWYAFCYIVMQVMCMILILFRLVRERERKWEKVLCAVLA
-102 LQAMC
+102 LSS
-107 MCLIVYRL
+107 
-115 LCFRD
+115 F
-120 EKRGKAA
+120 AA
-127 CIIFSFLVFIAF
+127 LGV
-139 GLQATVQISF
+139 QATVQLSF

-155 LGVTAV
+155 LGVTV
-161 FWYAMTEKI
+161 
-170 CAKEVFLLF
+170 VFLYATAEKLEWKDAALLF
-179 VLLFLTSQ
+179 FLLFLTSQ

-219 FLPAAALAVF
+219 LMPAAALV
-229 VLAMLGN
+229 VLTLAMLGN

-357 VILAFWKK
+357 VILALWKK

-374 CTGGIQG
+374 GTGGIQG

-460 QNIEL
+460 RNIES

-472 HPDNFYFNDVT
+472 HSDNFYFNDVT

-493 LWRDQPYVMNYMS
+493 LWRDQPFVMNYMS

-547 GLEYLISLYPNVECT
+547 GLEYLVSLYPNVECT

>member
-1 MPDRVQW
+1 MCEGVY
-8 SKMNRQKGIY
+8 I
-18 MKTHKINLC
+18 
-27 LALVC
+27 LV
-32 AALYMV
+32 LWN
-38 ILGRLIPFVYGIIDD
+38 LIPFVYGIIDD

-64 LGVPDPHTIFL
+64 LGMPDPHTIFM
-75 GHWYSVFLA
+75 GYWYSLFLTG
-84 ALYTAVP
+84 LYTVLP
-91 NMDWYALCFLA
+91 NVDWYAFCYIVMQVMCMILILFRLVRERGRKWEKVLCAVLA
-102 LQAMC
+102 LS
-107 MCLIVYRL
+107 
-115 LCFRD
+115 
-120 EKRGKAA
+120 
-127 CIIFSFLVFIAF
+127 SFAAF
-139 GLQATVQISF
+139 GVQATVQLSF

-155 LGVTAV
+155 LGVTV
-161 FWYAMTEKI
+161 
-170 CAKEVFLLF
+170 VFLYATAEKLEWKDAAFLF
-179 VLLFLTSQ
+179 FLLFLTSQ

-219 FLPAAALAVF
+219 LMPAAALV
-229 VLAMLGN
+229 VLTLAMLGN

-313 QKMYSSE
+313 QKMYPSE
-320 QTVVQRLIQSV
+320 QTAVQRLVQSV

-338 RDNRFYMQHLLGLA
+338 RDNRFNMQHLLGLA
-352 MYAGL
+352 MYIGL
-357 VILAFWKK
+357 VILALGKK
-365 EWGLLGKTL
+365 EWSLLGKTL

-411 LWREIFPRIS
+411 LWREIFPQIS
-421 LPGAARKAGV
+421 LPGAARKAGAL
-431 VACMF
+431 ACMF

-460 QNIEL
+460 QNIES

-506 LGDWMSFSPIWKK
+506 LGDWMSFSPVWKE

-525 IESVKEALYG
+525 ITSVKDALYG
-535 RNNVYLICSFDK
+535 QDNVYLICSFEK
-547 GLEYLISLYPNVECT
+547 GLEYLVSRYPDVECT
-562 EVDDIPGFKIYSL
+562 KVDDIPGFEIYSL
-575 ESL
+575 QSL

>member
-1 MPDRVQW
+1 
-8 SKMNRQKGIY
+8 
-18 MKTHKINLC
+18 MKAFKKDFCFT
-27 LALVC
+27 LVC
-32 AALYMV
+32 VGVY
-38 ILGRLIPFVYGIIDD
+38 ILVLWNLIPFVYGIIDD

-64 LGVPDPHTIFL
+64 LGMPDPHTIFM
-75 GHWYSVFLA
+75 GYWYSLFLTG
-84 ALYTAVP
+84 LYTVLS
-91 NMDWYALCFLA
+91 NVDWYAFCYIVMQVMCMILILFRLVRERERKWEKVLCAVLA
-102 LQAMC
+102 LS
-107 MCLIVYRL
+107 
-115 LCFRD
+115 
-120 EKRGKAA
+120 
-127 CIIFSFLVFIAF
+127 SFAAF
-139 GLQATVQISF
+139 GVQATVQLSF

-155 LGVTAV
+155 LGVTV
-161 FWYAMTEKI
+161 
-170 CAKEVFLLF
+170 VFLYATAEKLEWKDAALLF
-179 VLLFLTSQ
+179 FLLFLTSQ

-219 FLPAAALAVF
+219 LMPAAALV
-229 VLAMLGN
+229 VLTLAMLGN

-357 VILAFWKK
+357 VILALWKK
-365 EWGLLGKTL
+365 EWGLLAKTL

-460 QNIEL
+460 QNIES

-472 HPDNFYFNDVT
+472 HPDHFYFNDVT

-562 EVDDIPGFKIYSL
+562 EADDIPGFKIYSL

>member
-1 MPDRVQW
+1 MCV
-8 SKMNRQKGIY
+8 GVYI
-18 MKTHKINLC
+18 
-27 LALVC
+27 LV
-32 AALYMV
+32 LWN
-38 ILGRLIPFVYGIIDD
+38 LIPFVYGIIDD

-64 LGVPDPHTIFL
+64 LGMPDPHTIFM
-75 GHWYSVFLA
+75 GYWYSLFLTG
-84 ALYTAVP
+84 LYTVLP
-91 NMDWYALCFLA
+91 NVDWYAFCYIVMQVLCMILILFRLVRERERKWEKVLCAVLA
-102 LQAMC
+102 LS
-107 MCLIVYRL
+107 
-115 LCFRD
+115 
-120 EKRGKAA
+120 
-127 CIIFSFLVFIAF
+127 SFAAF
-139 GLQATVQISF
+139 GVQATVQLSF

-155 LGVTAV
+155 LGVTV
-161 FWYAMTEKI
+161 
-170 CAKEVFLLF
+170 VFLYATAEKLEWKDAAFLF
-179 VLLFLTSQ
+179 FLLFLTSQ

-198 VCAVLWIFR
+198 VCAVLWFYR

-219 FLPAAALAVF
+219 LMPAAALAVLA
-229 VLAMLGN
+229 LAMLGN
-236 LAGYGSAEWRAY
+236 YAGYGSAEWRAY

-313 QKMYSSE
+313 QKMYPSE

-338 RDNRFYMQHLLGLA
+338 WDNRFYMQHLLGLA

-365 EWGLLGKTL
+365 EWGLLAKTL

-421 LPGAARKAGV
+421 LPGAARKAGAL
-431 VACMF
+431 ACMF

-452 NQELSRWN
+452 NQELGRWN
-460 QNIEL
+460 QNIES

-547 GLEYLISLYPNVECT
+547 GLEYLVSLYPNVECT
-562 EVDDIPGFKIYSL
+562 EVDDIPGFTIYSL

>member
-1 MPDRVQW
+1 
-8 SKMNRQKGIY
+8 
-18 MKTHKINLC
+18 MKAFKKDFC
-27 LALVC
+27 FALVC
-32 AALYMV
+32 VGVY
-38 ILGRLIPFVYGIIDD
+38 ILVLWNLIPFVYGIIDD

-64 LGVPDPHTIFL
+64 LGMPDPHTIFM
-75 GHWYSVFLA
+75 GYWYSLFLTG
-84 ALYTAVP
+84 LYTVLP
-91 NMDWYALCFLA
+91 NVDWYAFCYIVM
-102 LQAMC
+102 QAMC
-107 MCLIVYRL
+107 MILILLRL
-115 LCFRD
+115 VRERERKWEKVLC
-120 EKRGKAA
+120 AVLA
-127 CIIFSFLVFIAF
+127 LSSFAAF
-139 GLQATVQISF
+139 GVQATVQLSF

-155 LGVTAV
+155 LGVTV
-161 FWYAMTEKI
+161 
-170 CAKEVFLLF
+170 VFLYATAEKLEWKDAALLF
-179 VLLFLTSQ
+179 FLLFLTSQ

-219 FLPAAALAVF
+219 LMPAAALAVLA
-229 VLAMLGN
+229 LAMLGN
-236 LAGYGSAEWRAY
+236 FAGYGSAEWRAY

-306 RDYIEAY
+306 RNYIEAY
-313 QKMYSSE
+313 QKMYPSE
-320 QTVVQRLIQSV
+320 QTVVQRLVQSV

-357 VILAFWKK
+357 VILALWKK

-442 GAQTAKFRGK
+442 GAQTATFRGK

-460 QNIEL
+460 QNIES

-547 GLEYLISLYPNVECT
+547 GLEYLVSLYPNVECT
-562 EVDDIPGFKIYSL
+562 EADDIPGFEIYSL
-575 ESL
+575 QSL

>member
-1 MPDRVQW
+1 MCV
-8 SKMNRQKGIY
+8 GVYI
-18 MKTHKINLC
+18 
-27 LALVC
+27 LV
-32 AALYMV
+32 LWN
-38 ILGRLIPFVYGIIDD
+38 LIPFVYGIIDD

-64 LGVPDPHTIFL
+64 LGMPDPHTIFM
-75 GHWYSVFLA
+75 GYWYSLFLTG
-84 ALYTAVP
+84 LYTVLP
-91 NMDWYALCFLA
+91 NVDWYAFCYIVMQVMCMILILFRLVRERERKWEKVLCAVLA
-102 LQAMC
+102 LSS
-107 MCLIVYRL
+107 
-115 LCFRD
+115 F
-120 EKRGKAA
+120 AA
-127 CIIFSFLVFIAF
+127 L
-139 GLQATVQISF
+139 GLQATVQLSF

-155 LGVTAV
+155 LGVTV
-161 FWYAMTEKI
+161 
-170 CAKEVFLLF
+170 VFLYATAEKLEWKDAALLF
-179 VLLFLTSQ
+179 FLLFLTSQ

-198 VCAVLWIFR
+198 VCAVLWLFR
-207 VAVQGQRERIQF
+207 VAVQGQRDRIQF
-219 FLPAAALAVF
+219 LMPAAALAVLA
-229 VLAMLGN
+229 LAMLGN
-236 LAGYGSAEWRAY
+236 FAGYGSAEWRAY

-260 FPDYTFPEYEGAEEL
+260 FPDYTFPEYEGAEKL

-306 RDYIEAY
+306 LDYIEAY
-313 QKMYSSE
+313 QKMYPSE
-320 QTVVQRLIQSV
+320 QTVVQRLVQSV

-357 VILAFWKK
+357 VILALWKK
-365 EWGLLGKTL
+365 EWGLLVKTL

-411 LWREIFPRIS
+411 LWREIFPQIS

-460 QNIEL
+460 QNIES

-472 HPDNFYFNDVT
+472 HPDHFYFNDVT

-547 GLEYLISLYPNVECT
+547 GLEYLVSLYPNVECT
-562 EVDDIPGFKIYSL
+562 EADDIPGFKIYSL